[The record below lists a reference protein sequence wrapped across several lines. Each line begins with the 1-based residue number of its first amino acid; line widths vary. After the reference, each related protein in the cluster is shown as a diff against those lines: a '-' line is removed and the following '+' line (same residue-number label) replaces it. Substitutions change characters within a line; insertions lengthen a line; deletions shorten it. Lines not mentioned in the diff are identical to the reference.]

1 LIGLSFAPHS
11 NVGDIRSL
19 GLGFLKSPRR
29 LSSGLGNQARGLDL
43 WGIGEQR
50 GRCVLVRSLRSR
62 RSERGQNGFRMPHS
76 LLPYP
81 HPGNRRE
88 EGVAPKSGKRES
100 TASAIRKDLRDQTL
114 TATAL
119 RDMPEKELAARYG
132 VSRDTARKARHDVL
146 RS

>member
-1 LIGLSFAPHS
+1 MSSLPTASAGRTLNLIGLSFAPHS

-62 RSERGQNGFRMPHS
+62 RSERGQNGFRMPHPPP
-76 LLPYP
+76 PYP
-81 HPGNRRE
+81 HLGNRRE
-88 EGVAPKSGKRES
+88 EGVAPSRVNAR
-100 TASAIRKDLRDQTL
+100 TRQPRSAKI
-114 TATAL
+114 
-119 RDMPEKELAARYG
+119 
-132 VSRDTARKARHDVL
+132 
-146 RS
+146 